1 MDSITYKP
9 QILETFENVRNFS
22 FEEKKEAV
30 MDETKMNKFLDRIID
45 FKKSLKIKTDKIEE
59 IIESSEKITWFNHL
73 DDDSLL
79 IVNDLVSSI
88 RNLHSSLHIQYISLQ
103 YIQEK
108 GIAKV
113 EMENFISAID
123 DLKEIANDLIGG
135 KKVFKFFVFVF
146 KNKTMKEMKN

>member
-59 IIESSEKITWFNHL
+59 IIDARTSDAIALALRFNSPIFTYKNILDKAGIFLNSTNENTTEEGSLDSILSNSET
-73 DDDSLL
+73 SLGKKHKT
-79 IVNDLVSSI
+79 N
-88 RNLHSSLHIQYISLQ
+88 
-103 YIQEK
+103 
-108 GIAKV
+108 G
-113 EMENFISAID
+113 
-123 DLKEIANDLIGG
+123 KEIDRLTLLFA
-135 KKVFKFFVFVF
+135 K
-146 KNKTMKEMKN
+146 

>member
-88 RNLHSSLHIQYISLQ
+88 RNLHS
-103 YIQEK
+103 
-108 GIAKV
+108 
-113 EMENFISAID
+113 F
-123 DLKEIANDLIGG
+123 
-135 KKVFKFFVFVF
+135 
-146 KNKTMKEMKN
+146 

>member
-88 RNLHSSLHIQYISLQ
+88 RNLHSSLHRQYISLQ
-103 YIQEK
+103 YIREK

-113 EMENFISAID
+113 EMKNFMSAID
-123 DLKEIANDLIGG
+123 DLKEIANDLDSRFFFLA
-135 KKVFKFFVFVF
+135 KK
-146 KNKTMKEMKN
+146 

>member
-1 MDSITYKP
+1 MDSVAYKP

-30 MDETKMNKFLDRIID
+30 MNETKMNKFLDRIID

-59 IIESSEKITWFNHL
+59 IIESSEKISWFNHL

-88 RNLHSSLHIQYISLQ
+88 RNLHSSLHRQYISLQ
-103 YIQEK
+103 YIREK

-113 EMENFISAID
+113 EMKNFISAID
-123 DLKEIANDLIGG
+123 DLKEIANDLDSR
-135 KKVFKFFVFVF
+135 FFFLPNNDEF
-146 KNKTMKEMKN
+146 DKITKELSQI